1 MPITRLLADI
11 TIPPEQQNALEL
23 AFRAA
28 LRKLELVD
36 RDDSFC
42 ALVARK
48 MLELHQRG
56 VTDAVALSELT
67 IREIGMQRFNSAS
80 ARYANARLERR

>member
-1 MPITRLLADI
+1 M
-11 TIPPEQQNALEL
+11 

-36 RDDSFC
+36 RDDPFC
-42 ALVARK
+42 AIVARK

-67 IREIGMQRFNSAS
+67 IREIGMQQFNSAS
-80 ARYANARLERR
+80 ARDANARLERR